1 MDDSDELESEEED
14 QQDKNANINNEED
27 RGAVSLNDIL
37 FQQGKNISDISGS
50 NNDDDFDNERYLQ
63 EMMKNI

>member
-37 FQQGKNISDISGS
+37 FQ
-50 NNDDDFDNERYLQ
+50 
-63 EMMKNI
+63 